1 MPSGSVREDGF
12 GRSASAGPRLK
23 VNGCRHARLRQGCDP
38 FVDNAGTEIPTRAH
52 VSGSD
57 GRRAAS
63 AGDDARRSTKP
74 EKVGSKGRSKRPAH
88 GRREAPQAGSLIW
101 QSNSQTRQRPP
112 HGPEAMPDRMLNCA
126 LTSSLNVRELK
137 ERHGGT
143 CSRHRRRARRQC
155 ANPATQG
162 RHRRGVIDH
171 ARHLP
176 RTAKGKDL
184 TSPLRSQACGK
195 EPCRRP

>member
-1 MPSGSVREDGF
+1 MPSGSVRENGF

-38 FVDNAGTEIPTRAH
+38 FVDNAGTEIPDAPPQ

-74 EKVGSKGRSKRPAH
+74 EKAGSRSKRPAH
-88 GRREAPQAGSLIW
+88 GRREASQAGSLIW
-101 QSNSQTRQRPP
+101 QSNRQTRQRPP
-112 HGPEAMPDRMLNCA
+112 HGPEAMPERMLNCA
-126 LTSSLNVRELK
+126 LASRLNGRELK

-162 RHRRGVIDH
+162 RHQRGVIDH
-171 ARHLP
+171 ARHSQEG
-176 RTAKGKDL
+176 KGEGLDVAAQI
-184 TSPLRSQACGK
+184 PGVR
-195 EPCRRP
+195 